1 MSADIIDLNKVRQA
15 RAYRMAAEREDDL
28 EYRELLE
35 QLSDVY
41 EAKALGGGL
50 QSSAGPLPQTAEL
63 GGLG

>member
-41 EAKALGGGL
+41 EAKALGGSL
-50 QSSAGPLPQTAEL
+50 TRSAGPLPNAVKD
-63 GGLG
+63 GIG

>member
-15 RAYRMAAEREDDL
+15 RAYRMAAEREDDGN
-28 EYRELLE
+28 YRELLE

-41 EAKALGGGL
+41 IRKALGGPL
-50 QSSAGPLPQTAEL
+50 QRSAGPLPQTADG